1 MIEVYYDIILGRTH
15 WVFRKPVEEL
25 DQKKKEVKC
34 STKKKQV

>member
-25 DQKKKEVKC
+25 DQKKKKSSVQPKRN
-34 STKKKQV
+34 KW